1 MNKRREPVTPRLEKR
16 AKKEVR
22 KGLRAGDNLP
32 VEKSVKVAK
41 IEFVSEKK
49 HPRKISKRSSP
60 KDKIINSEPVHAHT
74 ESEHWASCVRSQ
86 NLLRASRLRKK
97 LSKKPAPHGR
107 MG

>member
-1 MNKRREPVTPRLEKR
+1 MNKRREPVTPRVEKK

-22 KGLRAGDNLP
+22 KAMREGDTP
-32 VEKSVKVAK
+32 DRKSVKVAK

-49 HPRKISKRSSP
+49 HHKKVSKRSSP

-74 ESEHWASCVRSQ
+74 ENEHWDSCIRSQ

-97 LSKKPAPHGR
+97 LSKTPATKLR